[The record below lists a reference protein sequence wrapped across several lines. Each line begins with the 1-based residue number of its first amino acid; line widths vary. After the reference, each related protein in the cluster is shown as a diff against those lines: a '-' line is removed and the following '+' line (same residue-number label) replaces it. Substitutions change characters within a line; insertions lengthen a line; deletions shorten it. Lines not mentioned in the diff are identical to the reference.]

1 LKYPVD
7 LQLDTNGP
15 YLVMF
20 PDIPEA
26 ATSADTKE
34 EALVMA
40 VAAKAMLLTPFL
52 FNNSYLFLG
61 KRYTDQR
68 SAKYSFWKLCS

>member
-15 YLVMF
+15 YLVIF

-26 ATSADTKE
+26 AMSADTKE

-40 VAAKAMLLTPFL
+40 VAAKAMLLTPFM
-52 FNNSYLFLG
+52 FNNSY
-61 KRYTDQR
+61 
-68 SAKYSFWKLCS
+68 